1 MAFHRP
7 HLVTLDVQPGVAPS
21 NKPPVRIFLGTEAG
35 QHRAE
40 RVFIY
45 AIECVRDPAR
55 AYEIHLMKDLPG
67 FVRLGWRTGFTN
79 YRFAVP
85 DLAGRQGRAI
95 YNDVDQ
101 IYTADPAELFDLDL
115 NGHGY
120 LALSAK
126 ETSVMLI
133 DCARMAE
140 RWNMKVARR
149 RTIRHLLAKAA
160 AEPGLWGPLDPAWNA
175 RDLEYVEGHSKL
187 LHFTAMHTQPWQP
200 FPKRYSYHRHPLA
213 EIWQRLEDAADAE
226 GYPPLTRARPHSQFA
241 ETAGADKA
249 PAPTVWLLLG
259 HRIGDNAQVLA
270 LGDALGWS
278 SELKQLRH
286 NWLHWLPN
294 FLLGATTITMDR
306 HRSSPLVPP
315 WPDFVV
321 ECGKRSAPVA
331 RWIKERS
338 NGRTRLVALG
348 RPWAPLPPFDLVVTT
363 AQFRWHLDRPNLL
376 HNIAPLHGATAQRL
390 RDAATG
396 WAPRLAH
403 LPRPWFALLVGGNSA
418 PYRLD
423 VETARRLGREASAK
437 AAAGGSLLVTTS
449 ARTPPQA
456 GEALFAA
463 VTCPAYLYGWE
474 RNAGDNPYLA
484 YLALADSL
492 IVTCDSAS
500 MIAEA
505 CATGK
510 AVALVDLP
518 RRDNLP
524 AKLVNLV
531 ERYLQRQESQ
541 LSYRGTPRQQGWLAR
556 LHDRLIEGGLF
567 SPPRELTELHRALA
581 ARGLLH
587 RFGEAPPPAP
597 ADRLDDVERAIVRV
611 SGLIA

>member
-1 MAFHRP
+1 MAIHRP
-7 HLVTLDVQPGVAPS
+7 QKVTLDVQPGVAPS
-21 NKPPVRIFLGTEAG
+21 NKPPVRIFVGTEDG
-35 QHRAE
+35 QYRAE

-45 AIECVRDPAR
+45 AIERVRDPAR

-67 FVRLGWRTGFTN
+67 FFRLGWRTGFTN

-101 IYTADPAELFDLDL
+101 IYTADPAELFDLDM

-120 LALSAK
+120 LALSVE

-140 RWNMKVARR
+140 RWNLTTARR

-175 RDLEYVEGHSKL
+175 RDLEYVEGRSKL

-200 FPKRYSYHRHPLA
+200 FPRRYSYHQHPLA
-213 EIWQRLEDAADAE
+213 EIWQRLEHAADAE
-226 GYPPLTRARPHSQFA
+226 GYPPLVHTRPSARTGVDNEA
-241 ETAGADKA
+241 
-249 PAPTVWLLLG
+249 APTVWLLLD
-259 HRIGDNAQVLA
+259 HRVGDNVQVLS
-270 LGDALGWS
+270 LGDALGWPC
-278 SELKQLRH
+278 ELKRLRH

-294 FLLGATTITMDR
+294 LLLGATDITLDR
-306 HRSSPLVPP
+306 RRSSPLVPP
-315 WPDFVV
+315 WPDVVV

-331 RWIKERS
+331 RWIKQRS
-338 NGRTRLVALG
+338 HGRTRLVALG
-348 RPWAPLPPFDLVVTT
+348 RPWAQLHLFDLVITT
-363 AQFRWHLDRPNLL
+363 PQYRWPLERPNLL
-376 HNIAPLHGATAQRL
+376 HNVAPPHGATAERL
-390 RDAATG
+390 EQATTR
-396 WAPRLAH
+396 WAPRLAN
-403 LPRPWFALLVGGNSA
+403 LPRPWFALLVGGDSA

-423 VETARRLGREASAK
+423 VATAHRLGQDASAMV

-449 ARTPPQA
+449 ARTDSRA

-463 VTCPAYLYGWE
+463 VTCPCHLYRWD
-474 RNAGDNPYLA
+474 RTARDNPYLA

-492 IVTCDSAS
+492 IVTGDSAS

-505 CATGK
+505 CDTGK
-510 AVALVDLP
+510 PVALVDLP

-524 AKLVNLV
+524 ARLVNAL

-541 LSYRGTPRQQGWLAR
+541 LSYRGTPKQQGWLAR
-556 LHDRLIEGGLF
+556 LHDRLIEWGVF
-567 SPPRELTELHRALA
+567 SPPR
-581 ARGLLH
+581 GLVH
-587 RFGEAPPPAP
+587 RFGEAPSRTPMAP
-597 ADRLDDVERAIVRV
+597 LEDMERALARVR
-611 SGLIA
+611 GLVA